1 MIVKTATRIQQVEE
15 YYFSAKLRQIR
26 EMNRRGAQ
34 VLNLGIGS
42 PDLEPDGGVLEV
54 LQREG
59 VREGN
64 HAYQSYRGI
73 DELRLAFAK
82 WYERYFGVSLN
93 PEGEVLPLLGSKEG
107 LMHIAMS
114 FLEEGDEALVPNPGY
129 PAYAAVTRL
138 AGAKPLF
145 YELSEERGW
154 WPDLQALERED
165 LSRVKVMWLNY
176 PHMPTGAAAAVS
188 LFEEL
193 VAFAERH
200 QMLLVND
207 NPYAF
212 ILNEPLSLLSVPRAK
227 GVAVELNSLSKSH
240 NMAGWR
246 IGMLAGA
253 APYLDAVLRFK
264 SNMDSGMFKPLQLA
278 AAEALALKDDWYQR
292 QNAIYAARREK
303 VYELLDCLGCHYDR
317 NAGGLFVWARV
328 PDAYSSAYALSDELL
343 EKARVFITP
352 GGIFGSAGERYV
364 RVSLCQEEAV
374 VAEALERL
382 MWTLRV

>member
-1 MIVKTATRIQQVEE
+1 MIVKTATRIQQVQE

-26 EMNRRGAQ
+26 EMNRRGAE

-42 PDLEPDGGVLEV
+42 PDLDPDRSVLEV
-54 LQREG
+54 LQRESM
-59 VREGN
+59 REGN

-93 PEGEVLPLLGSKEG
+93 PAGELLPLLGSKEG

-114 FLEEGDEALVPNPGY
+114 FLEEGDQALVPNPGY

-138 AGAKPLF
+138 ASAKPFF
-145 YELSEERGW
+145 YELRGERSW
-154 WPDLQALERED
+154 WPDLQALEQED
-165 LSRVKVMWLNY
+165 LSKVKVMWLNY
-176 PHMPTGAAAAVS
+176 PHMPTGAAASVS

-200 QMLLVND
+200 QILLVND

-227 GVAVELNSLSKSH
+227 EVAVELNSLSKSH

-246 IGMLAGA
+246 MGMLAGA
-253 APYLDAVLRFK
+253 APYLEAVLRFK

-278 AAEALALKDDWYQR
+278 AVKALTLSDEWYRR

-303 VYELLDCLGCHYDR
+303 VYELLDFLACRYDR
-317 NAGGLFVWARV
+317 NAGGLFVWAQV
-328 PDAYSSAYALSDELL
+328 PDAYPSAYALSDELL

-364 RVSLCQEEAV
+364 RVSLCQEEEV
-374 VAEALERL
+374 VVEALERVG
-382 MWTLRV
+382 TRSV